1 MIRLLDTLKE
11 EQRRLCLHGPAG
23 ARLLS
28 GYQAY
33 AGRPFALFWAQT
45 DKTGCTTALICLLDE
60 NFTLCCSPDADGEE
74 LAAFLSALG
83 AQRVFCEKPA
93 GLALGLYP
101 METGTALRLDRLMPP
116 SAVPCRLDAAPGEI
130 YEILAASAGPGL
142 SPPDKTAFHAD
153 LSHRLRHGAALA
165 ATALWEGKP
174 AACAVAC
181 TAAAT
186 AYISGVAT
194 LPSCRGRGL
203 GAAALSALCRAL
215 GPRDIWVLA
224 LSQTLHFYEKLGFV
238 PSGTAGWYTP
248 RKP

>member
-101 METGTALRLDRLMPP
+101 METGTALRLGRLLPP

-153 LSHRLRHGAALA
+153 LSHRLRHGAAL
-165 ATALWEGKP
+165 
-174 AACAVAC
+174 
-181 TAAAT
+181 AAT

>member
-1 MIRLLDTLKE
+1 MIRLLDTLKNTE
-11 EQRRLCLHGPAG
+11 WRLCLYGPAG

-28 GYQAY
+28 VYQAY

-45 DKTGCTTALICLLDE
+45 DETGRTTALLCSLDGD
-60 NFTLCCSPDADGEE
+60 FTLCCGPDADGEE

-83 AQRVFCEKPA
+83 AEIVFCEEPA
-93 GLALGLYP
+93 GLALGFRP
-101 METGTALRLDRLMPP
+101 VETGTALRLGRLIPAP
-116 SAVPCRLDAAPGEI
+116 AVPCSREACPGEI
-130 YEILAASAGPGL
+130 YEILAAGAGPGL
-142 SPPDKTAFHAD
+142 TLPDKTAFHAD

-181 TAAAT
+181 AAEET

-203 GAAALSALCRAL
+203 GAAALSDLCRDL
-215 GPRDIWVLA
+215 GARTVWVLA
-224 LSQTLHFYEKLGFV
+224 LPQTQGFYEKLGFV
-238 PSGTAGWYTP
+238 PSGTAGWYAP
-248 RKP
+248 PGQ